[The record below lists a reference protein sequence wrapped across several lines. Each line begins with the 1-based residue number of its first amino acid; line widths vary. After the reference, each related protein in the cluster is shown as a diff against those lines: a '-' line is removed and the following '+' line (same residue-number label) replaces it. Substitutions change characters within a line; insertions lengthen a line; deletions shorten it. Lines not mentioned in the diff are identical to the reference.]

1 MRRSKLKS
9 NGRIFLLNDFCERGN
24 ELFLYEGYEEKY
36 HTFGYFLECGLRNS
50 EFCGYVYPRES
61 EKMNLEHYLGSGAQ
75 VHHFPITDEKIR
87 LCAGST

>member
-50 EFCGYVYPRES
+50 EFLPS
-61 EKMNLEHYLGSGAQ
+61 
-75 VHHFPITDEKIR
+75 
-87 LCAGST
+87 